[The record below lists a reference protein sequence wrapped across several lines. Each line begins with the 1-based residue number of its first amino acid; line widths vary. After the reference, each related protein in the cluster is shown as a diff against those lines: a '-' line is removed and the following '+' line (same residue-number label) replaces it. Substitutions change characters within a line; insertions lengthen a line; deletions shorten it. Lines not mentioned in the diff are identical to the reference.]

1 MYCIECGSQIP
12 QNAKF
17 CPHCGYNQVNSGIS
31 SKKRISEVIIEI
43 IRPIF
48 RTRDSEIDYNFLR
61 KAIGWYLAWL
71 LVHLF
76 LLLIFAEKFFDDY
89 NDEDNRYFWPFSK
102 NSEINDYD
110 IREFIIYTIFP
121 LAIFIIRKL
130 VTIKSKDENG
140 TEKNEDDDTY

>member
-61 KAIGWYLAWL
+61 KAIGWYLA
-71 LVHLF
+71 
-76 LLLIFAEKFFDDY
+76 
-89 NDEDNRYFWPFSK
+89 
-102 NSEINDYD
+102 
-110 IREFIIYTIFP
+110 
-121 LAIFIIRKL
+121 LA
-130 VTIKSKDENG
+130 V
-140 TEKNEDDDTY
+140 